1 MDFPELSL
9 FLTQHISNI
18 VDGYA
23 MGSINALSLSCA
35 GNQS

>member
-1 MDFPELSL
+1 MDFPELNL
-9 FLTQHISNI
+9 FLTQHILKV

-23 MGSINALSLSCA
+23 MLSIKVLSLSCA